1 MDFSTSTD
9 VLADVLQRLP
19 PCARRR
25 ARLVCKLWRETV
37 DERTTEMQSRA
48 KVLLWNTRTAVAYVV
63 VDDISSSPTGRCR
76 ELWSG
81 GSPPMYSQW
90 DADLQLV
97 GTCNGL
103 LCICDNGGSTGGEV
117 ALVNPVTCEMLTLPP
132 LPCGDQLG
140 DRRSCRWDKAY
151 SFAYHPTS
159 GRYKVVH
166 VPCIF
171 ERAYDFDAVQ
181 VLTVEKEATWREVL
195 TPGGA
200 RCNLKAGV
208 VSVDGTT
215 YWVTKGGAARVV
227 SLSLDDDERVAGFA
241 GFALPSPAL
250 SAGPDNYH
258 LPEVRGRLGV
268 VVHDPF
274 GGTTGVWV
282 RGEKGRWTRR
292 CGLWSQDP
300 TRPHFVHGEHV
311 TTFQGSSLRGHRRK
325 GARLL
330 SSPCDV
336 TVSDKDQGTLLA
348 KVKGGARHY
357 WTFAYVETTEPLGA
371 YGGKPPSMASATA
384 LQGEGY
390 LERQLGGL
398 QAPWAVFVLLFDFFV
413 LLLAFFIACLQK

>member
-1 MDFSTSTD
+1 
-9 VLADVLQRLP
+9 
-19 PCARRR
+19 
-25 ARLVCKLWRETV
+25 
-37 DERTTEMQSRA
+37 
-48 KVLLWNTRTAVAYVV
+48 
-63 VDDISSSPTGRCR
+63 
-76 ELWSG
+76 
-81 GSPPMYSQW
+81 
-90 DADLQLV
+90 
-97 GTCNGL
+97 
-103 LCICDNGGSTGGEV
+103 
-117 ALVNPVTCEMLTLPP
+117 MLTLPP

-258 LPEVRGRLGV
+258 LAEVRGRLGV

-311 TTFQGSSLRGHRRK
+311 TTFQGSSLRGYCRPH
-325 GARLL
+325 A
-330 SSPCDV
+330 
-336 TVSDKDQGTLLA
+336 TL
-348 KVKGGARHY
+348 R
-357 WTFAYVETTEPLGA
+357 
-371 YGGKPPSMASATA
+371 SATRTRGRCSPRSRA
-384 LQGEGY
+384 GLATTGRSPTSRRRSHWVLMVANPHPWLLQ
-390 LERQLGGL
+390 RRSKVR
-398 QAPWAVFVLLFDFFV
+398 ATSNAS
-413 LLLAFFIACLQK
+413 

>member
-181 VLTVEKEATWREVL
+181 VLTVEKEATWREGL

-258 LPEVRGRLGV
+258 LAEVRGRLGV

-292 CGLWSQDP
+292 
-300 TRPHFVHGEHV
+300 VV
-311 TTFQGSSLRGHRRK
+311 V
-325 GARLL
+325 ARLL

-357 WTFAYVETTEPLGA
+357 RTFAYVETTEPLGGFGGAEVHRTFAYVETTEPLGA
-371 YGGKPPSMASATA
+371 YGGK
-384 LQGEGY
+384 
-390 LERQLGGL
+390 
-398 QAPWAVFVLLFDFFV
+398 
-413 LLLAFFIACLQK
+413 